1 MGNNSHNT
9 VLYDTGR
16 CCNYLFHPSR
26 SEMEGRR
33 CGWSRKGIGTGSNLD
48 YNLNRDRYYLERHLS
63 PLHND
68 CRIPILREQYRNK
81 LETASLHN
89 GMIGNRN
96 KGILIALTIIVV
108 AAIGMLYYFIDPNL
122 NIFLPKCM
130 FRTLTGHNCPGCGSQ
145 RMLHALLHG
154 DFAAAWGYNA
164 FLLIML
170 PVIVVMIYLEFRAE
184 RFPRLYSAFHSL
196 AAVIILL
203 SAILIWWIIRF

>member
-1 MGNNSHNT
+1 
-9 VLYDTGR
+9 
-16 CCNYLFHPSR
+16 
-26 SEMEGRR
+26 
-33 CGWSRKGIGTGSNLD
+33 
-48 YNLNRDRYYLERHLS
+48 
-63 PLHND
+63 
-68 CRIPILREQYRNK
+68 
-81 LETASLHN
+81 
-89 GMIGNRN
+89 
-96 KGILIALTIIVV
+96 
-108 AAIGMLYYFIDPNL
+108 
-122 NIFLPKCM
+122 M